1 MKSYL
6 ILIRITKITATI
18 IAMDYVQVDILMADQ
33 LEVGDFILLENEVVS
48 IINISSLADG
58 YVLEIENDF
67 GEREIVDIE
76 EDSYFPL
83 MILQ

>member
-1 MKSYL
+1 
-6 ILIRITKITATI
+6 
-18 IAMDYVQVDILMADQ
+18 MDYVQVDILMADQ

>member
-1 MKSYL
+1 
-6 ILIRITKITATI
+6 
-18 IAMDYVQVDILMADQ
+18 MDYVQVDILMADQ

-48 IINISSLADG
+48 IINISSLPDG